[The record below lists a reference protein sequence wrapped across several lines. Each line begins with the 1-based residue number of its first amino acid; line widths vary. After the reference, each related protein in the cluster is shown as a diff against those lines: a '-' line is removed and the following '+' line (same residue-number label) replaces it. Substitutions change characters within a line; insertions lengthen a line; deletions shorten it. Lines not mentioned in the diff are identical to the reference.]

1 MSENKRYSCEELL
14 NKLLQ
19 YTPPKDRRVPTQNFT
34 PASVLIFRCC
44 RLSSLL
50 CLYCGLW
57 NLCFP
62 SVCGPCRH
70 ALGLCL
76 LCPVCVPCT
85 GDFAIFGENP
95 YMASVPVLYWRLW
108 DFRKKSI
115 YGFPL
120 HWGLWFYN
128 IKSLQEFP
136 SVCELYAGRLI
147 ILQKFQ
153 YWHTHFFIL

>member
-1 MSENKRYSCEELL
+1 MKNTPQSFSKLL
-14 NKLLQ
+14 ESFGASHDALKWLQ
-19 YTPPKDRRVPTQNFT
+19 YTPPKDRRFHTQNLT

-76 LCPVCVPCT
+76 MCPVCVPCT
-85 GDFAIFGENP
+85 GDFEIFEKNLCVDFHCV
-95 YMASVPVLYWRLW
+95 YLY
-108 DFRKKSI
+108 
-115 YGFPL
+115 
-120 HWGLWFYN
+120 WGLWFYN

-147 ILQKFQ
+147 ILQQFQ
-153 YWHTHFFIL
+153 YWNTYFFIL